1 MLKLSTVFE
10 NSYYYA
16 HFIAEE
22 MDGRKDKATY
32 PKWHIQSPA

>member
-10 NSYYYA
+10 NSYYA

-22 MDGRKDKATY
+22 MDGHKDKATY
-32 PKWHIQSPA
+32 PKWHIQ